1 MRLGRTIGFFVLA
14 VVGAALVWLGAGSL
28 RAAQRERAAEAAWA
42 ESFGPL
48 GDLPARFPAHPT
60 NDAAHAIEE
69 SAQTLG
75 IELRPRGEQGAEDE
89 TSRPKKTEWG
99 AVRAAL
105 EGWVDAQAAKPE
117 GLPAAPLPLVAAY
130 LAAHAPAL
138 DAIEK
143 TLLDGPAPDWAT
155 DLGKLHAAPV
165 PNVSGQMQLVRVLVG
180 RAEARA
186 AAKNARA
193 DESLRAAF
201 ALTGALRGRP
211 EIASQLVS
219 IAATRL
225 ELAAVRR
232 IPVEAAAWRERLKTL
247 DPRGAMLATW
257 KREAWVNHEAA
268 KGLRAASLRA
278 GPLSGRLAALVG
290 AWRDRVASAAYLEAW
305 KTMIDAAA
313 KTPVADTDARLLGE
327 TFQQALA
334 RNGLGP
340 SPAIRN
346 LADSWRRANVLA
358 LEIRE
363 TDEELAARA
372 SKPRGASAARG
383 APH

>member
-1 MRLGRTIGFFVLA
+1 MRIGRTIGFFILA

-28 RAAQRERAAEAAWA
+28 RAARRERAAEAAWA
-42 ESFGPL
+42 EAFGPL
-48 GDLPARFPAHPT
+48 GDLPAKFPAHPT
-60 NDAAHAIEE
+60 NDLARAVEE
-69 SAQTLG
+69 SARNLG
-75 IELRPRGEQGAEDE
+75 IELRPRGEQSVEDE
-89 TSRPKKTEWG
+89 SSRPKKTEWG
-99 AVRAAL
+99 VVRAPL

-117 GLPAAPLPLVAAY
+117 GLPVAPPAPVAAY

-143 TLLDGPAPDWAT
+143 TLLAGLAPDWVT

-201 ALTGALRGRP
+201 TLTGALRGRP

-225 ELAAVRR
+225 ELGAVRR
-232 IPVEAAAWRERLKTL
+232 IPVDAVAWRERLKTL

-257 KREAWVNHEAA
+257 KHEAWVNHEAA
-268 KGLRAASLRA
+268 KGLRAAKLRA
-278 GPLSGRLAALVG
+278 GPLSDRLTALIG
-290 AWRDRVASAAYLEAW
+290 AWRERVESAASLEAW
-305 KTMIDAAA
+305 KTTIDAAA

-334 RNGLGP
+334 RNGEGP
-340 SPAIRN
+340 SPAIKN

-358 LEIRE
+358 LEIRK

-372 SKPRGASAARG
+372 SKP
-383 APH
+383 

>member
-1 MRLGRTIGFFVLA
+1 MRIGRTIGFFVLA

-48 GDLPARFPAHPT
+48 GDLAMKFPMHPT
-60 NDAAHAIEE
+60 NDAAHALEG
-69 SAQTLG
+69 SARSLG
-75 IELRPRGEQGAEDE
+75 IELRPRGEQSLEDE
-89 TSRPKKTEWG
+89 SSRPKKTEWG
-99 AVRAAL
+99 AIRTPL
-105 EGWVDAQAAKPE
+105 EGWVDAQAAKAE
-117 GLPAAPLPLVAAY
+117 GLPDAPSAPVAAY

-143 TLLDGPAPDWAT
+143 TLLLGPAPDWAT

-165 PNVSGQMQLVRVLVG
+165 PNVSGQMQLARVLVG
-180 RAEARA
+180 RAEARS

-193 DESLRAAF
+193 EESLRAAF
-201 ALTGALRGRP
+201 TLTGALRGRP

-225 ELAAVRR
+225 ELGAVRR
-232 IPVEAAAWRERLKTL
+232 IPVDAAAWRELLKTL

-257 KREAWVNHEAA
+257 KREAWVNYEAA
-268 KGLRAASLRA
+268 KGLRAAKRRA
-278 GPLSGRLAALVG
+278 GPLYVRLAALAG
-290 AWRDRVASAAYLEAW
+290 AWRERVESAAYLEAW
-305 KTMIDAAA
+305 KTTIDAAA
-313 KTPVADTDARLLGE
+313 KTPIADTDARLLGE

-334 RNGLGP
+334 RNGVGP

-358 LEIRE
+358 LEIRK

-372 SKPRGASAARG
+372 SKP
-383 APH
+383 

>member
-1 MRLGRTIGFFVLA
+1 MRIGRTIGLFVLA

-28 RAAQRERAAEAAWA
+28 RAAQRERGAEAAWA

-48 GDLPARFPAHPT
+48 GDLTVTFPAHPT
-60 NDAAHAIEE
+60 NDAAHAVEE
-69 SAQTLG
+69 SARSLG
-75 IELRPRGEQGAEDE
+75 IELRPRGEQGGDDE
-89 TSRPKKTEWG
+89 SSRSKKSEWDV
-99 AVRAAL
+99 VRAPL
-105 EGWVDAQAAKPE
+105 ESWVDAQAAKAE
-117 GLPAAPLPLVAAY
+117 GLPGAPSTPVAAY
-130 LAAHAPAL
+130 LAAHAPVL
-138 DAIEK
+138 DAIER
-143 TLLDGPAPDWAT
+143 TLLAGPAPDWAT

-165 PNVSGQMQLVRVLVG
+165 PNVSGQMQLARVLVG

-193 DESLRAAF
+193 EESLRAAF

-211 EIASQLVS
+211 EVASQLVS

-225 ELAAVRR
+225 ELAAARR
-232 IPVEAAAWRERLKTL
+232 IPVDTAAWRERLKTL

-257 KREAWVNHEAA
+257 KHEAWVNHEAA

-278 GPLSGRLAALVG
+278 GPLSGRLAALVS

-358 LEIRE
+358 LEIRK

-372 SKPRGASAARG
+372 SKPRGAGAARG